1 MNQERKK
8 ILELV
13 QKGKLSAQEAI
24 ILLEALDE
32 STVKKETPINEAES
46 TSAPI
51 NEAEETKETEP
62 KLTEEAS
69 HDEVFQGTQT
79 EGNQQQQEKQNKD
92 ESFYSQLESA
102 GEKIFDFVNNALNKI
117 KHFDFQFNQS
127 VDVPHTFQQAD
138 SDIERIELDIA
149 NGPVR
154 LVTWDQDEIRVEC
167 QAKVYRSE
175 DKEDARN
182 YFIENTVF
190 SIENGLL
197 IFATQ
202 SKWMRVE
209 TVVYVP
215 KKDYKKISVRIFNGG
230 LTGEQ
235 LDAKY
240 LTVKTTNGKVELSN
254 VDGEKFDIDTVNGQI
269 KLTNSNA
276 SQLAAETVN
285 GAIEA
290 LGLFENVELQS
301 FNGNITCTL
310 ENRTNK
316 FEAKAVTG
324 NIKLIVPGN
333 SSVDGDVRSNLGSY
347 KLDLE
352 GIEVMHEKK
361 EIIQKQ
367 VKFKRTSIDDHVI
380 HVLADTKTGSV
391 HIGEAETAVV

>member
-24 ILLEALDE
+24 ILLEALEDGGNNA
-32 STVKKETPINEAES
+32 SVS
-46 TSAPI
+46 
-51 NEAEETKETEP
+51 ETEQVKTTP
-62 KLTEEAS
+62 QPQQSEKTY
-69 HDEVFQGTQT
+69 DEDFSESQSSEKQ
-79 EGNQQQQEKQNKD
+79 EQEKTNKED
-92 ESFYSQLESA
+92 SFYTQLESA

-138 SDIERIELDIA
+138 TGIERIEVDVA

-154 LVTWDQDEIRVEC
+154 LVSWDQSEIRIEC

-175 DKEDARN
+175 DREDARN

-190 SIENGLL
+190 TVENEML

-209 TVVYVP
+209 TVVYIP
-215 KKDYKKISVRIFNGG
+215 KKHYKKISVRIFNGG
-230 LTGEQ
+230 LTSEE
-235 LDAKY
+235 LEAKY
-240 LTVKTTNGKVELSN
+240 LTVKTTNGKIELTN
-254 VDGEKFDIDTVNGQI
+254 IEGEKLDIDTVNGQI
-269 KLTNSNA
+269 KLSNSNA
-276 SQLAAETVN
+276 LQLEAETVN

-290 LGLFENVELQS
+290 IGQFENVDLQS
-301 FNGNITCTL
+301 FNGNIACTL
-310 ENRTNK
+310 TENNTNK

-333 SSVDGDVRSNLGSY
+333 STVDGDVRSNLGNY
-347 KLDLE
+347 KLDLD
-352 GIEVMHEKK
+352 GIDVMHEKK

-367 VKFKRTSIDDHVI
+367 VKFKRTGTDDHVI

-391 HIGEAETAVV
+391 NIGEAKTTVV

>member
-24 ILLEALDE
+24 ILLEALEENGEKKDPVSDVFTSEEKQTDHTPPDE
-32 STVKKETPINEAES
+32 KEFEF
-46 TSAPI
+46 
-51 NEAEETKETEP
+51 K
-62 KLTEEAS
+62 TEEKK
-69 HDEVFQGTQT
+69 
-79 EGNQQQQEKQNKD
+79 QQEKTNKD
-92 ESFYSQLESA
+92 DSFYTQLENA

-127 VDVPHTFQQAD
+127 VDVPHTFQQVVTG
-138 SDIERIELDIA
+138 IERIELDVA

-154 LVTWDQDEIRVEC
+154 LVTWDQPEVRIEC

-175 DKEDARN
+175 DREDARN
-182 YFIENTVF
+182 YFLDNTVF
-190 SIENGLL
+190 SVDKDML

-209 TVVYVP
+209 TVAYIP
-215 KKDYKKISVRIFNGG
+215 KQEYKKISVRIFNGG

-235 LDAKY
+235 LEAKY

-254 VDGEKFDIDTVNGQI
+254 IEGEKFDIDTVNGQI

-276 SQLAAETVN
+276 SQLEAETVN
-285 GAIEA
+285 GAIDA
-290 LGLFENVELQS
+290 IGQFESVDLQS
-301 FNGNITCTL
+301 FNGNIACTL
-310 ENRTNK
+310 TENNTNK

-333 SSVDGDVRSNLGSY
+333 SSVDGDVRSNLGNY
-347 KLDLE
+347 KLELD
-352 GIEVMHEKK
+352 GIDVMHEKK

-367 VKFKRTSIDDHVI
+367 VTFKRTGSDDHVI

-391 HIGEAETAVV
+391 NIGEAKSTVV

>member
-32 STVKKETPINEAES
+32 DGEMKAPVSETEHKTLEAEQHENT
-46 TSAPI
+46 TS
-51 NEAEETKETEP
+51 EEFIGSQ
-62 KLTEEAS
+62 EE
-69 HDEVFQGTQT
+69 DKK
-79 EGNQQQQEKQNKD
+79 QQEKTSKD
-92 ESFYSQLESA
+92 DSFYSQLETA
-102 GEKIFDFVNNALNKI
+102 GERIFDFVSNALNKI

-138 SDIERIELDIA
+138 TGIERIELDVA

-154 LVTWDQDEIRVEC
+154 LVSWDQPEVRIEC
-167 QAKVYRSE
+167 QAKVYRYE
-175 DKEDARN
+175 DREDARN

-190 SIENGLL
+190 SVEKEML

-209 TVVYVP
+209 TAVYIP
-215 KKDYKKISVRIFNGG
+215 KKPYKKISVRIFNGG

-235 LDAKY
+235 LEAQY

-254 VDGEKFDIDTVNGQI
+254 IDGEKFDIDTVNGQI
-269 KLTNSNA
+269 KITNSNA
-276 SQLAAETVN
+276 SHLEAETVN
-285 GAIEA
+285 GAIDA
-290 LGLFENVELQS
+290 LGQFENIDLQS
-301 FNGNITCTL
+301 FNGNIACTL
-310 ENRTNK
+310 TENNTNK

-347 KLDLE
+347 KLDLD
-352 GIEVMHEKK
+352 GIDVMHEKK

-367 VKFKRTSIDDHVI
+367 VKFKRTGTDDHVI

-391 HIGEAETAVV
+391 NIGEVKATVV

>member
-1 MNQERKK
+1 MNQERKR

-32 STVKKETPINEAES
+32 AGEKTDATINEAEQTNTPINEAEQ
-46 TSAPI
+46 TK
-51 NEAEETKETEP
+51 EAEPKQTETP
-62 KLTEEAS
+62 N
-69 HDEVFQGTQT
+69 DEVFQGTHT
-79 EGNQQQQEKQNKD
+79 EEKQEEEKMNKD
-92 ESFYSQLESA
+92 DTFYSQLESA

-154 LVTWDQDEIRVEC
+154 LVSWDQSEVRVEC

-175 DKEDARN
+175 DREDARN
-182 YFIENTVF
+182 YFIDNTVF
-190 SIENGLL
+190 SVENGLL
-197 IFATQ
+197 IFASQ

-209 TVVYVP
+209 TVVYIP

-235 LDAKY
+235 LEAQY

-276 SQLAAETVN
+276 SQLDAETVN

-310 ENRTNK
+310 TENKTNK

-333 SSVDGDVRSNLGSY
+333 SSIDGDVRSNLGNY
-347 KLDLE
+347 KLDLD
-352 GIEVMHEKK
+352 GIDVMHEKK

-367 VKFKRTSIDDHVI
+367 VKFKRTSTDDHVI

-391 HIGEAETAVV
+391 HIGETKTAVV